1 MIARVFMWLVAHN
14 YVSQLLVSELSRLGR
29 SAGQIIQ
36 LIDELLKLF
45 SASQVFYE
53 FVTLLNFL
61 PKSLVLLPRS
71 IY

>member
-1 MIARVFMWLVAHN
+1 MWLVAHN

-36 LIDELLKLF
+36 LIDELLKSF